1 MKPIKIMT
9 TSLADVPKELAKE
22 YDITI
27 LPLCIRFG
35 EEEFKDGVDLHGEE
49 FFQRLKD
56 TGEVSQSSQIS
67 PIIFIKEMKAILEEG
82 YQIILINGSSGVSGT
97 HESSIMAKNEIGS
110 EDITIIDTLALCY
123 GCGMIVVEAAK
134 MAKEG
139 KSKEEIVNRVEEMK
153 EKVDHI
159 FSVDTLD
166 YLQKGGRLSPTKAT
180 IGKILNVKPILTIED
195 GKVEPFDKVR
205 GSKKI
210 IPRMIE
216 LAQERGL
223 KKGSDYI
230 CVAHGGNKENFK
242 KLKEEIIKVFEPKN
256 MIEMEIGCTI
266 GTYTGPGL
274 LAILYIKN
282 E

>member
-35 EEEFKDGVDLHGEE
+35 EEEFKDGVDLHSEE

-56 TGEVSQSSQIS
+56 TGEVSQSSQIPPS
-67 PIIFIKEMKAILEEG
+67 IFIKEMKTLLEKG
-82 YQIILINGSSGVSGT
+82 YQVILVNGSSKVSGT
-97 HESSIMAKNEIGS
+97 HQSSIMAQNEIGN
-110 EDITIIDTLALCY
+110 EDITIIDTMALSY

-134 MAKEG
+134 MVKEG
-139 KSKEEIVNRVEEMK
+139 KSKEEIINRIEEMK
-153 EKVDHI
+153 DKVDHI

-166 YLQKGGRLSPTKAT
+166 YLQKGGRLSATKAT
-180 IGKILNVKPILTIED
+180 IGKILNVKPILTIQD
-195 GKVEPFDKVR
+195 GIVEPFDKVR

-223 KKGSDYI
+223 KKGSEYI

-242 KLKEEIIKVFEPKN
+242 KLKEEIVQVFETEN

-266 GTYTGPGL
+266 GTYTGPGF
-274 LAILYIKN
+274 LAIIYIKN